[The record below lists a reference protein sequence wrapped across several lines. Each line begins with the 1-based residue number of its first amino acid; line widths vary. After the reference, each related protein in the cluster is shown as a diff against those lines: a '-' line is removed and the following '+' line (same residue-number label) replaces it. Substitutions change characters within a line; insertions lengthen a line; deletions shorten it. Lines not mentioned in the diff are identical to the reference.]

1 MLNYATHRA
10 GEKRGIEIGEKRGR
24 EESRLI
30 VAKKMLRKGYAI
42 DQIAELTELA
52 TEEIGKLR

>member
-30 VAKKMLRKGYAI
+30 VAKKMYAI

-52 TEEIGKLR
+52 TEEIGKLRQDLG